1 MSWDVMIF
9 NLGTTPPP
17 LEQLEDCDVQPLG
30 PAMEVRQ
37 AISARL
43 EGVDWSDPDWGRYD
57 GAGFSIE
64 FNAGRD
70 DPVTNIMLRVKG
82 GGDPV
87 SAIKA
92 FALPA
97 GWTAVDVSSGD
108 YLHLQEPP
116 RAAWE
121 EHRADGE

>member
-9 NLGTTPPP
+9 NLGSTPPP
-17 LEQLEDCDVQPLG
+17 LEQLEDCDVRPLG
-30 PAMEVRQ
+30 PATEVRQ

-43 EGVDWSDPDWGRYD
+43 DGVDWSDPDWGRYD

-64 FNAGRD
+64 FNAGRE

-108 YLHLQEPP
+108 YLHLQDPP
-116 RAAWE
+116 RPA
-121 EHRADGE
+121 